1 MQALRNTNFLLFI
14 IFFTVFLNLL
24 GVTIVIPVLAPL
36 FLDNPDSTLLPGTF
50 SFGEI
55 TFILGLLKASYPFMQ
70 FLGSPVLGTLSDRIG
85 RKKVLTYALA
95 GSILGYII
103 FAIGII
109 YQNIWLLFLGRI
121 IDGLTG
127 GNISVIYS
135 AIADISDEQSKTKN
149 FGLVGMAFGIGFIFG
164 PFIGG
169 ITSNPEIVSWFNYAT
184 PFWLAASLITI
195 NLILVQ
201 IWFPETLRKKRFT
214 NVSPFTSIKNLFTAF
229 QMKQFRALFLVI
241 FLVFLGF
248 TFFTQFLDVFLIE
261 KFGYNQ
267 SDIGYLFAYIGI
279 WIAITQGGITRLI
292 SNRYAPKNVLKISL
306 LGVSVFLIGLTFPA
320 ETSTLLFVIPFVS
333 IFHGLNQPNL
343 LTLLSNSANED
354 MQGEV
359 LGINQSLQSLGFTI
373 PPIIA
378 GLIISFNIHL
388 PLIVA
393 GSCMG
398 LAWVVFLVGSLRKKS

>member
-1 MQALRNTNFLLFI
+1 MEENKSKTLLLFI

-36 FLDNPDSTLLPGTF
+36 FLDNPGSTLVPNTYTF
-50 SFGEI
+50 GQI
-55 TFILGLLKASYPFMQ
+55 TFLLGLLKASYPLMQ
-70 FLGSPVLGTLSDRIG
+70 FFGSPILGTLSDRIG
-85 RKKVLTYALA
+85 RKVVLTYALA
-95 GSILGYII
+95 GSIIGYII

-109 YQNIWLLFLGRI
+109 QENIWLLFAGRI

-127 GNISVIYS
+127 GNIAVIYS
-135 AIADISDEQSKTKN
+135 SIADISDKQSKTKN
-149 FGLVGMAFGIGFIFG
+149 FGLVGMAFGIGFIIG

-184 PFWLAASLITI
+184 PFWLAAALISI
-195 NLILVQ
+195 NLVLVQ
-201 IWFPETLRKKRFT
+201 VWFPETLKTKQQT
-214 NVSPFTSIKNLFTAF
+214 KITPFSSIKNIANAF
-229 QMKQFRALFLVI
+229 KMKEFRSLFLVI

-267 SDIGYLFAYIGI
+267 SNIGQLFAYLGI
-279 WIAITQGGITRLI
+279 WITISQGGITRVL
-292 SNRYAPKNVLKISL
+292 SSRYAPRNVLHLSL
-306 LGVSVFLIGLTFPA
+306 IGVSLALIALIFPRD
-320 ETSTLLFVIPFVS
+320 SSQLLLVLPFVS

-343 LTLLSNSANED
+343 LTLLSNTAGEE
-354 MQGEV
+354 MQGQV
-359 LGINQSLQSLGFTI
+359 LGVNQSLQSLGFTI

-378 GLIISFNIHL
+378 GWIISFNIHL

-398 LAWVVFLVGSLRKKS
+398 LAWLIFILGKHRKND